1 MSPNG
6 EKGLKVL
13 FFYMSFLSFIGM
25 IASMF
30 LDVLVIKGSNATVF
44 DIIGLG
50 FDYVS
55 KGTSANGM
63 SLTPFHY
70 SIYVFELLAIIACI
84 GLIVLCFILSAN
96 KNGPLLKSTGTAL
109 TLDYNYMA
117 AGAAVFLVSLCAA
130 NSWTHGSESGLGP
143 NPTGSGSILI
153 LVSAGVAVLCCFL
166 QSLIIDPYT
175 KLPVK
180 IINFVSKLVV
190 YFLFLYFF
198 PRLFVFLPNAIGIPE
213 GTEASFNY
221 IAFSTLVSWN
231 STGEWVDGFRIFSMR
246 AYYLFFLIG
255 SVFVLFKLK
264 NNNNL
269 FFPLVACLGFVATYI
284 FAAEV
289 SMMAD
294 FFDKNTLY
302 WLLGICG
309 GMIVL
314 NSTYVI
320 IKKL

>member
-6 EKGLKVL
+6 ERGLKVL
-13 FFYMSFLSFIGM
+13 FFYMSFISFIGM

-55 KGTSANGM
+55 KQSSSTSM
-63 SLTPFHY
+63 QLTQFHY

-84 GLIVLCFILSAN
+84 GLIVLCFILSAR
-96 KNGPLLKSTGTAL
+96 KNGPLIKSSGTAL
-109 TLDYNYMA
+109 SLDYNYIA
-117 AGAAVFLVSLCAA
+117 AGASVFLVSLCVA
-130 NSWTHGSESGLGP
+130 NSWTHGSETGLGP
-143 NPTGSGSILI
+143 NPIGSGSILI
-153 LVSAGVAVLCCFL
+153 LVSAGIAVLCCFL
-166 QSLIIDPYT
+166 QNLIFDKYT
-175 KLPVK
+175 KLSVK
-180 IINFVSKLVV
+180 IMNFVSKLVV

-198 PRLFVFLPNAIGIPE
+198 PRLFVFLPNTVGVPE
-213 GTEASFNY
+213 NTEASFNY
-221 IAFSTLVSWN
+221 IAFSTLVLWN
-231 STGEWVDGFRIFSMR
+231 STGEWVDGFRIFAMR
-246 AYYLFFLIG
+246 VYYLFFLIG

-264 NNNNL
+264 NNKNL
-269 FFPLVACLGFVATYI
+269 LFPLITCLGFLATYV
-284 FAAEV
+284 FASEV
-289 SMMAD
+289 SMMSEL
-294 FFDKNTLY
+294 FNKNTLY

-314 NSTYVI
+314 NSTYVL